1 MLTVLEANFKIKDS
15 PFASTCKYILAF
27 RDRAQVGDM
36 KGALDHDKG
45 ANFIHTL
52 CVEAQHLSL
61 PPPNTHTH
69 TQTHQNKYFGTAT
82 LFLQAS
88 AGINIVLSARV
99 HSGQTKTSGFWCA
112 PTNEERKECKAFYVC
127 FLLT

>member
-1 MLTVLEANFKIKDS
+1 MTKVPILYTHYALR
-15 PFASTCKYILAF
+15 PSTS
-27 RDRAQVGDM
+27 
-36 KGALDHDKG
+36 
-45 ANFIHTL
+45 
-52 CVEAQHLSL
+52 LS
-61 PPPNTHTH
+61 PPPDTHTH